1 MIQHTIQQPDPPP
14 QPAATMP
21 IAAARELAKKLFNII
36 NELSNVME
44 EETPILLARDYS
56 KQELYLRRK
65 QELTMDYQS
74 TMKVFIEN
82 KVLLESLPKEE
93 SLQLRSSG
101 KKLEEV
107 TQKNADALR
116 FAHHANEHFL
126 KYIIN
131 DIRKDLHKESGYS
144 VRGVLA
150 LAEAQRSRPV
160 SVNQRI

>member
-1 MIQHTIQQPDPPP
+1 MMQQTTQQPASPPEL
-14 QPAATMP
+14 AATMS

-36 NELSNVME
+36 HELSNVME

-56 KQELYLRRK
+56 KQEVYLHRK

-74 TMKVFIEN
+74 TMKVFAEN
-82 KVLLESLPKEE
+82 KALLECLPKEE
-93 SLQLRSSG
+93 ALQLRTSG
-101 KKLEEV
+101 KKLDEV

-150 LAEAQRSRPV
+150 LAEAQKSRPV
-160 SVNQRI
+160 SINQRI